1 LSTHREVGAK
11 FRLTQASRATIA
23 LFRIDVSDEIVV
35 ASSSGGRT
43 TFKNASR
50 TRRDGI
56 ELGWQ
61 GQFGSGWEGALA
73 YTYLDARFTEPF
85 ASGTPP
91 LPVPAGSRLPGVPA
105 TTVYGELVWRHRA
118 SGFHAGAEV
127 RHNGRIYVDD
137 ANSQSAASYTIANL
151 RAGFEQRIR
160 QWRLT
165 EFVRVDNVADRR
177 YIGSVIVAEAN
188 GRFYE
193 PAPGRNWLAGVS
205 AQVSF

>member
-1 LSTHREVGAK
+1 
-11 FRLTQASRATIA
+11 
-23 LFRIDVSDEIVV
+23 
-35 ASSSGGRT
+35 
-43 TFKNASR
+43 
-50 TRRDGI
+50 
-56 ELGWQ
+56 
-61 GQFGSGWEGALA
+61 
-73 YTYLDARFTEPF
+73 
-85 ASGTPP
+85 
-91 LPVPAGSRLPGVPA
+91 
-105 TTVYGELVWRHRA
+105 
-118 SGFHAGAEV
+118 
-127 RHNGRIYVDD
+127 
-137 ANSQSAASYTIANL
+137 QSAASYTIANL